1 MKIKAIL
8 SDVDGTL
15 LDYDMGVY
23 DKNIPELAKQVMDK
37 GIQFSLATGKAYFG
51 EIARIICELNLS
63 PLHIVNG
70 GGMIINW
77 KTGATPW
84 YRPISEES
92 KKKVVDFIY
101 STGHVFSVETKDNAY
116 MVDKTRNSAYT
127 KDIKIEKFSPD
138 SIPTGVLKILI
149 QGSANMLNE
158 NEIDSYV
165 KYLKDTCKDIEVH
178 KFSVKKYYGLDVTS
192 EASTKHTAVLEYGK
206 ILGIHPSEMVAIGD
220 GYNDYPLFTACGY
233 KIAMGNAPQELREI
247 ADKVV
252 PDTEHNGMTIA
263 LRHILSLSE

>member
-15 LDYDMGVY
+15 LDYDKGVY
-23 DKNIPELAKQVMDK
+23 DEGIPELVKQIMDK

-51 EIARIICELNLS
+51 EIARIISELNLS
-63 PLHIVNG
+63 PFHIVNG
-70 GGMIINW
+70 GGMIIDW

-92 KKKVVDFIY
+92 TKVVVDFIHA
-101 STGHVFSVETKDNAY
+101 TGHVFGVETKDHAY
-116 MVDKTRNSAYT
+116 MIDKTRNSAYT
-127 KDIKIEKFSPD
+127 KDIEIKKFSPD
-138 SIPTGVLKILI
+138 SIPSGILKILI
-149 QGSANMLNE
+149 QGSANMLTE

-165 KYLKDTCKDIEVH
+165 KHLKDSCKDIEVH
-178 KFSVKKYYGLDVTS
+178 KFSVKKYFGLDVTS

-206 ILGIHPSEMVAIGD
+206 IVGIHPSEMVAIGD

-233 KIAMGNAPQELREI
+233 KIAMGNAPKELKEI
-247 ADKVV
+247 ADMVV
-252 PDTEHNGMTIA
+252 PDTEHNGMSIA
-263 LRHILSLSE
+263 LKHILSLSD